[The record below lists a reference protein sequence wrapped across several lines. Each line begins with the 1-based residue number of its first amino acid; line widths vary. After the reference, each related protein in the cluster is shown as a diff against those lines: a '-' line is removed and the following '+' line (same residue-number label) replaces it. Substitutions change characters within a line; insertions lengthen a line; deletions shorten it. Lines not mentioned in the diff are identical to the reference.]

1 MVHLKRSRDGIPSIR
16 ATLVKHPQ
24 FKAPRTIVLQ
34 VDRRGVDILGKI
46 TPSFRELYEDVVRKL
61 ESGRGYA
68 NTLLDLGRKEAF
80 RSLLEE
86 AWGPE
91 HAAMANANL
100 ATPIDSLNLT
110 ANVQNR
116 KLIKLL
122 EDRLNDYRRRL

>member
-1 MVHLKRSRDGIPSIR
+1 
-16 ATLVKHPQ
+16 
-24 FKAPRTIVLQ
+24 
-34 VDRRGVDILGKI
+34 LGKI

-80 RSLLEE
+80 SSLLEE

-122 EDRLNDYRRRL
+122 EDRLNDYRRRLEDDRKKISELEGKLERLESLLLQAQGIHVTIKSPEVNT